1 MPKTAQSFQKLID
14 PFIWTHVIDNCFDA
28 VEGDSDS
35 NNNSLSIDK
44 DKQALQRM
52 SILKESK
59 RISTH

>member
-1 MPKTAQSFQKLID
+1 MIEWSMPKTAQSFQKLID

-44 DKQALQRM
+44 DKA
-52 SILKESK
+52 SIAEDEYLKRE
-59 RISTH
+59 